1 MPQTALIG
9 IQIFHLSS
17 QTWLRQPL
25 KQQPIPQ
32 INLLLGPCTFVKSPM
47 VCGSAT
53 TVVETQLCGS
63 IIRSCNSVE
72 HWTFS
77 QGSCLTCQAR
87 VFSLILLL
95 LLLMLL
101 RRMVQRLLCG
111 HSLEGFQIYCQT
123 STLQMLQVQPQ
134 KTIQKLY

>member
-1 MPQTALIG
+1 MQQTALIG

-17 QTWLRQPL
+17 QTQLRLLL
-25 KQQPIPQ
+25 KQPPIPQ
-32 INLLLGPCTFVKSPM
+32 INHLLGPCTFVKSQM
-47 VCGSAT
+47 VSGSAT
-53 TVVETQLCGS
+53 TVVETQPCGS

-77 QGSCLTCQAR
+77 QGFCLTCSAR

-95 LLLMLL
+95 LLLMQP

-111 HSLEGFQIYCQT
+111 HSLEEFQIYCQT
-123 STLQMLQVQPQ
+123 STLQMLQVQHQ
-134 KTIQKLY
+134 KTIWKLY